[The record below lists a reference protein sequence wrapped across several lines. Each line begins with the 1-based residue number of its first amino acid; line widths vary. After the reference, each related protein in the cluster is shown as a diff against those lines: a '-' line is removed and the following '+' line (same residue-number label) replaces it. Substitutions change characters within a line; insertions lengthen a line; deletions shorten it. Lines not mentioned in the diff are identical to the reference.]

1 MELFLIFKTMTL
13 EVNFACFATGIC
25 GDDFSPISAD
35 QSTLGMAISGFAIQC
50 IFMAMNGNHTVEIYM
65 ECDALPLPVLL
76 RMLERIGL
84 TSVEIFTF
92 GSKPQTI
99 GAPEALARLK
109 FRVDVCGFVGYF
121 KGVPTAEE
129 SLDFDIRDTISSW
142 SRFDTDQMC
151 LMLASDKSNPSE
163 VVEWCIVLYRGTTA
177 SLGDRLNGLKIM
189 SGSSRQ
195 YYVKGFEC
203 MRRSTE
209 ARIYL
214 EVEPVVKTV
223 LLRSLTTLFAM
234 PVEIVTFSKD
244 SQAAALAFVSEL
256 GGLLIEGGDLSPVP
270 VPSDQTRTVTRFTQ
284 KDLSIWESVVQ
295 ELPPIHWA
303 VHSRDV
309 DLAVFREQINAIHME
324 KSLHIDESNHY
335 SRECARFCI
344 ALEELKMDRDRLR
357 REINANK
364 LLCSDGLV
372 SFSEWEDMRSALE
385 DRDKCITELRL
396 LLDAK
401 R

>member
-1 MELFLIFKTMTL
+1 
-13 EVNFACFATGIC
+13 
-25 GDDFSPISAD
+25 
-35 QSTLGMAISGFAIQC
+35 
-50 IFMAMNGNHTVEIYM
+50 
-65 ECDALPLPVLL
+65 
-76 RMLERIGL
+76 
-84 TSVEIFTF
+84 
-92 GSKPQTI
+92 
-99 GAPEALARLK
+99 
-109 FRVDVCGFVGYF
+109 
-121 KGVPTAEE
+121 
-129 SLDFDIRDTISSW
+129 
-142 SRFDTDQMC
+142 
-151 LMLASDKSNPSE
+151 
-163 VVEWCIVLYRGTTA
+163 
-177 SLGDRLNGLKIM
+177 
-189 SGSSRQ
+189 
-195 YYVKGFEC
+195 
-203 MRRSTE
+203 
-209 ARIYL
+209 
-214 EVEPVVKTV
+214 
-223 LLRSLTTLFAM
+223 
-234 PVEIVTFSKD
+234 VTFSKD

-284 KDLSIWESVVQ
+284 KDLFIWESVVQ

-309 DLAVFREQINAIHME
+309 DLAVFREQMYVIHVE
-324 KSLHIDESNHY
+324 KSLHIEESNPY